1 MDRHEIDA
9 NTTAWNV
16 QVWAS
21 FLIATGLTL
30 GGILFLPADIWIRGY
45 LAMGVLFTVGSTFS
59 LAKTTRDNAEVQRLR
74 NRVKA
79 AKTEKV
85 LREFEMSDAA

>member
-1 MDRHEIDA
+1 MQKRIDSLVEA
-9 NTTAWNV
+9 YTRGV
-16 QVWAS
+16 
-21 FLIATGLTL
+21 
-30 GGILFLPADIWIRGY
+30 IRWRW
-45 LAMGVLFTVGSTFS
+45 GVLLLSLLVAVAAAGGGRNLVFDSDYRTFFGSTFS